1 MMKNLSNFF
10 LWNNPK
16 PFANSFEENLRKEK
30 ANLFPYSFSMYNSN
44 SSIFDLVKSAIVL
57 LSISNKRHFDYLLN
71 NFSSSQ
77 LEYNESLLYKDLK
90 YLIYDDEKIYLPF
103 FSKEINR
110 LFANDL
116 SKLKESKYSD
126 IISNEK
132 KYYINPFSYYKYHIF
147 DSLFTRLILINNID
161 NIFFFYHIEL
171 ETLLIIDSYGNL
183 ENEFSLFDEKCKKVK
198 ENIFSRLINISNC
211 YMISSESFLNSL
223 YENKVISNQL
233 YEMAKKYL
241 LKKNENI

>member
-44 SSIFDLVKSAIVL
+44 SSIFDLVRSSIVL
-57 LSISNKRHFDYLLN
+57 LSILNKKHFDYLIN
-71 NFSSSQ
+71 NFSSNQ
-77 LEYNESLLYKDLK
+77 LEYNKSLLYKDLK
-90 YLIYDDEKIYLPF
+90 YIIYENEKIYLPF
-103 FSKEINR
+103 FSKEINN
-110 LFANDL
+110 LYSTNL

-126 IISNEK
+126 IINNEK
-132 KYYINPFSYYKYHIF
+132 KYYSNPFSYYKYHIY
-147 DSLFTRLILINNID
+147 DSLFTRLILINTID
-161 NIFFFYHIEL
+161 NIYFFYHIEL
-171 ETLLIIDSYGNL
+171 ETLLVIDSFGNL
-183 ENEFSLFDEKCKKVK
+183 ENEFPLFDEKCKKDK
-198 ENIFSRLINISNC
+198 ENIFSRLKDISFN
-211 YMISSESFLNSL
+211 YMISSENFLNSL
-223 YENKVISNQL
+223 YENKVISSQL